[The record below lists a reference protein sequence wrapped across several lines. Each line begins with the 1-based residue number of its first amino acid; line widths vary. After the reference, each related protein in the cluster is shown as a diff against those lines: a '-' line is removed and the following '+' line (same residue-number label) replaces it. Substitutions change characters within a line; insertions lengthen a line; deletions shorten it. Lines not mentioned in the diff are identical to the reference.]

1 MSDRP
6 IIRTVQDAL
15 RHFRPADVG
24 KPWFRRSIAD
34 QRAHS
39 EGRLPFI
46 GHLWLAKIDVA
57 GDVEDLGLV
66 SCRVVTNTGVAFI
79 VDAFQGLVEPE
90 AMRFHGLGTDAT
102 AEAAT
107 QTALIAE
114 LTTQYATANTRP
126 TGTLAENAANS
137 FETVATITVGAAVGA
152 TEHGIFSQA
161 ATGGGV
167 MLDRSVFG
175 VINLAAGEA
184 LQATYRLTVPS
195 GG

>member
-1 MSDRP
+1 MKRP
-6 IIRTVQDAL
+6 VIRTVQEAVQ
-15 RHFRPADVG
+15 HFRGADVG
-24 KPWFRRSIAD
+24 TPWFRRSITD
-34 QRAHS
+34 QQAHAS
-39 EGRLPFI
+39 GRLPFI
-46 GHLWLAKIDVA
+46 GHLWLAKIDLA

-66 SCRVVTNTGVAFI
+66 SCRVVTDSGVAFM

-90 AMRFHGLGTDAT
+90 AMRFHGLGTGTT

-107 QTALIAE
+107 QTALVTE

-126 TGTLAENAANS
+126 TGTLAEAGANIY
-137 FETVATITVGAAVGA
+137 ETVATITVGAAVGA

-161 ATGGGV
+161 ATGGGI
-167 MLDRSVFG
+167 MLDRSVFA